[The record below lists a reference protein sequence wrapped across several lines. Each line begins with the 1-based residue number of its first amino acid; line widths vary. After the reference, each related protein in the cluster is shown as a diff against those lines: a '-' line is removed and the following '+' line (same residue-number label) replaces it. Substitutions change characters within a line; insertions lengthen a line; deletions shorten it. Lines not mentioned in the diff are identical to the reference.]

1 LRLGGFAPNPQ
12 EVSNMDL
19 NKVMLIGRVTQ
30 DPEVRTTSGGQT
42 VVNFSLVT
50 NRSWKND
57 QGEKQ
62 EQPEFHNIVAW
73 RGLAEVIG
81 KYAPKGKQLY
91 IEGRLQTRSWEG
103 KDGVKR
109 YTTEVVASDMIL
121 LGGGDRKGQAPAPT
135 TPAVNEKE
143 PSPSPQAAPKKPA
156 GAAEEEINIEDI
168 PF

>member
-1 LRLGGFAPNPQ
+1 
-12 EVSNMDL
+12 MDL

-57 QGEKQ
+57 EGEKQ

-91 IEGRLQTRSWEG
+91 IEGRLQTRNWEG

-109 YTTEVVASDMIL
+109 YTTEIVASDMIL
-121 LGGGDRKGQAPAPT
+121 LGGGNRKGQTPT
-135 TPAVNEKE
+135 TTTSAVNEKE
-143 PSPSPQAAPKKPA
+143 PSPSPQVADKKTSSGP
-156 GAAEEEINIEDI
+156 AEEEINIEDI